1 MTGNIWPIAVLI
13 ATWIWL
19 SVKAWNA
26 FFSPV
31 SRIPGP
37 WYTKYTG
44 LWLMKYEFCGNR
56 RDHIHRLHVKYGP
69 AVRLGPNEVSFTSAK
84 AIKEIY
90 TSGGSGYDKTE
101 FYTLFKQFDTRTM
114 FSTLWRGD
122 HSKKKRHIANSYAN
136 TNIVRHE
143 VIGGIEKL
151 AAAFMKKCDEFK
163 GNSMDAYVYLHC
175 YALDCASHHFFY
187 PYGTHSISDPEDF
200 KMMEDLS
207 YHESLKSNLL
217 LHHFPTLTTLFNRI
231 IKPRPSPISNNYVL
245 TTCKKTDP
253 GPHTLLHTLQN
264 AKELFTPTQIA
275 AECMDHLAAG
285 IDTTGDALTFLMYQL
300 SLPSESTTQYLL
312 FLELTQNPAKS
323 FNDLPYLDAIVKES
337 LRLFPPIPM
346 SQPRYIPPGGR
357 TIDSVFIPGGT
368 VVSCQAWSVHRL
380 NETLWSDAEEF
391 MPERWIASGSETLD
405 GMNKSFFAFGA
416 GARGCTGRHLAIAEM
431 KTLLREVYSRFR
443 TRIAPDMTGSM
454 EMSDQIISSRPR
466 DQTCKLIFELREEI
480 EEEKK

>member
-1 MTGNIWPIAVLI
+1 MTRNIWPVAVLI
-13 ATWIWL
+13 GTWIWL
-19 SVKAWNA
+19 SFQVWNA
-26 FFSPV
+26 LLSPV

-44 LWLMKYEFCGNR
+44 FWLIKHEFCGSR
-56 RDHIHRLHVKYGP
+56 RNYIHQLHVKYGP
-69 AVRLGPNEVSFTSAK
+69 IVRLSPSEVSFTSAE

-90 TSGGSGYDKTE
+90 TSVGSGYDKTE

-114 FSTLWRGD
+114 FSTLWRGN
-122 HSKKKRHIANSYAN
+122 HSQKKRHIANSYSN
-136 TNIVRHE
+136 TNVMRRE

-151 AAAFMKKCDEFK
+151 AVAFVKKCEEFK
-163 GNSMDAYVYLHC
+163 DNSMDAYVYLHC
-175 YALDCASHHFFY
+175 YALDCASHHFFH
-187 PYGTHSISDPEDF
+187 PYGTDSISDPEDF
-200 KMMEDLS
+200 KMMEELS

-217 LHHFPTLTTLFNRI
+217 LHYFPTLTGLINKI

-245 TTCKKTDP
+245 DTCKKSDL

-264 AKELFTPTQIA
+264 AKEPFTHTQIA

-300 SLPSESTTQYLL
+300 SMPSESATQHHLY
-312 FLELTQNPAKS
+312 LELTQNPSKS

-346 SQPRYIPPGGR
+346 SQPRYVPPGGR

-368 VVSCQAWSVHRL
+368 VVGCQAWSVHRL
-380 NETLWSDAEEF
+380 DKNIWRDAEEF
-391 MPERWIASGSETLD
+391 VPERWVASGSEAVAS
-405 GMNKSFFAFGA
+405 MNRLFFAFGA
-416 GARGCTGRHLAIAEM
+416 GARGCTGRHLAIAEI
-431 KTLLREVYSRFR
+431 KILLREVYSRFR
-443 TRIAPDMTGSM
+443 TRISPDMMGSM

-466 DQTCKLIFELREEI
+466 DQTSKLMFDLREDI
-480 EEEKK
+480 EE